1 MRVRLYKYYSIG
13 SLGNNLRVIDRALF
27 KYGFNNFSFEILEYC
42 DKNIL
47 LEREQYYL
55 NLLKP
60 DYNVVELAGNT
71 LGYKHNEES
80 LEKMRNFVMSD
91 DLRAKK
97 AINVVKYATAANMVP
112 VVVEDIYTNEKT
124 EYKSVREAALALG
137 IHNTTLS
144 YALRNNSIF
153 KKIYR
158 IKRKE

>member
-1 MRVRLYKYYSIG
+1 LIT
-13 SLGNNLRVIDRALF
+13 
-27 KYGFNNFSFEILEYC
+27 E
-42 DKNIL
+42 
-47 LEREQYYL
+47 
-55 NLLKP
+55 
-60 DYNVVELAGNT
+60 
-71 LGYKHNEES
+71 
-80 LEKMRNFVMSD
+80 
-91 DLRAKK
+91 K